1 MLHSILPLILCTFV
15 PLNLWTFVSANLCT
29 FEPLDLWIVVSLSC
43 WTFDSLYL
51 WTFVSLNLWSFVP
64 LILWIKI
71 IQERGLRKRGI
82 DFQFSVV
89 WLFSLDLTIRIQVSK
104 FVQLYYNYTINFL
117 VVILAV
123 LHSIVPWNLCTFI
136 SLYLCTFVSLD
147 LWISE
152 LLDLSRSRIQ
162 DSGIGIESSRKRLSH
177 FNCISIIS
185 WFNHCNSFNCNSS
198 VEIR

>member
-71 IQERGLRKRGI
+71 IQERGLRKRGF
-82 DFQFSVV
+82 DFQFSIV

-104 FVQLYYNYTINFL
+104 FVQVYINYLFE
-117 VVILAV
+117 V
-123 LHSIVPWNLCTFI
+123 LHSILPLMLWIKIIQERGLRQRGFDFQFSIVWF
-136 SLYLCTFVSLD
+136 FSLD
-147 LWISE
+147 LTIRIIQVSKFVE
-152 LLDLSRSRIQ
+152 LYNNYTI
-162 DSGIGIESSRKRLSH
+162 H
-177 FNCISIIS
+177 F
-185 WFNHCNSFNCNSS
+185 
-198 VEIR
+198 R

>member
-1 MLHSILPLILCTFV
+1 MEPLYLCFSV
-15 PLNLWTFVSANLCT
+15 SLNLCF
-29 FEPLDLWIVVSLSC
+29 FGPLDLWIFGLLRAFDPLDLWTFESLNC
-43 WTFDSLYL
+43 WTFQDPG
-51 WTFVSLNLWSFVP
+51 FR
-64 LILWIKI
+64 
-71 IQERGLRKRGI
+71 IQESELRVQGNAFHI
-82 DFQFSVV
+82 SIVFQ
-89 WLFSLDLTIRIQVSK
+89 LSLDLIIVIRSIVIQVSK
-104 FVQLYYNYTINFL
+104 FVKLYYNYTINFL

-185 WFNHCNSFNCNSS
+185 
-198 VEIR
+198 